1 MNMNRIVSKIEKD
14 FNKTSDLNIKKYKVN
29 FLNTIY
35 VIYLQTIC
43 SSDKINDYVLKNL
56 SLLTSLNKKID
67 NLDNALAGP
76 NTILNINEEKIEFYL
91 TNGFT
96 LIVFKDEIYAIETKG
111 ELSRNIDTAN
121 IQQTIKGPQDAFTE
135 NIEANIGQI
144 KRRIKSNNLK
154 NIDLYLGRSTKTKV
168 SINYMENIADKKNL
182 EYILKKL
189 EKIDVDGILD
199 SSIIAH
205 YIDGENKTMFP
216 TIKQTERP
224 DMVVKALLDGKII
237 IVVDTT
243 PFVLILPAYFIDF
256 VNPISDIYT
265 KSINVKFLKFLRLV
279 CFGLSMLTPA
289 IYLSLINY
297 NQETIPTTLLINFA
311 TQRINL
317 PFPTVIEALIM
328 LLICEILRE
337 SDIRF
342 PSSFGSSI
350 SVLGA
355 LILGEAAVSAG
366 IVSPIMII
374 IISLTF
380 ISSLLFTELEISNAL
395 RNYRFIFLIFAAFLG
410 LYGVFL
416 CSIIFLIN
424 ILSIKTINN
433 PYFAPI
439 MPFDKTY
446 FDETVNKKPNKSQR
460 KRSILTTNKNFTR
473 SDIP

>member
-1 MNMNRIVSKIEKD
+1 MNKIVSQIKKD
-14 FNKTSDLNIKKYKVN
+14 FNQISDLKVKSYKGNLFSNIY
-29 FLNTIY
+29 I
-35 VIYLQTIC
+35 IYLQSIC
-43 SSDKINDYVLKNL
+43 SSNKINDYVLKNL
-56 SLLTSLNKKID
+56 SLLTSFNKNLD
-67 NLDNALAGP
+67 NLGNALAGP
-76 NTILNINEEKIEFYL
+76 NTVLNITQKDIEFYL

-96 LIVFKDEIYAIETKG
+96 LVIFKNKIYAIETKG

-121 IQQTIKGPQDAFTE
+121 IEQTIKGPQDGFTE

-144 KRRIKSNNLK
+144 KRRIKSSNLK
-154 NIDLYLGRSTKTKV
+154 NIDLYIGRSTKTKI
-168 SINYMENIADKKNL
+168 SINYMDNIADLKNL
-182 EYILKKL
+182 NYILTKL

-205 YIDGENKTMFP
+205 YIDGENKSMFP

-224 DMVVKALLDGKII
+224 DIVVKALLDGKII
-237 IVVDTT
+237 IVVDTS
-243 PFVLILPAYFIDF
+243 PFILILPAYFIDF
-256 VNPISDIYT
+256 INPISDNYT

-317 PFPTVIEALIM
+317 PFPTIFEALIM

-395 RNYRFIFLIFAAFLG
+395 RNYRFLFLLFAAVLG

-416 CSIIFLIN
+416 CTIIFLTN
-424 ILSIKTINN
+424 ILSIKTINK

-446 FDETVNKKPNKSQR
+446 FDETVNKMPNKEQQ
-460 KRSILTTNKNFTR
+460 KRSILTTDKNFTR
-473 SDIP
+473 SKTL

>member
-1 MNMNRIVSKIEKD
+1 MNKIVSQIKKD
-14 FNKTSDLNIKKYKVN
+14 FNQISDLKVKSYKGNLFSNIY
-29 FLNTIY
+29 I
-35 VIYLQTIC
+35 IYLQSIC
-43 SSDKINDYVLKNL
+43 SSNKINDYVLKNL
-56 SLLTSLNKKID
+56 SLLTSFNKNLN
-67 NLDNALAGP
+67 NLENALAGP
-76 NTILNINEEKIEFYL
+76 NTVLNITQKDIEFYL

-96 LIVFKDEIYAIETKG
+96 LVIFKNKIYAIETKG

-121 IQQTIKGPQDAFTE
+121 IEQTIKGPQDGFTE

-144 KRRIKSNNLK
+144 KRRIKSSNLK
-154 NIDLYLGRSTKTKV
+154 NIDLYIGRSTKTKI
-168 SINYMENIADKKNL
+168 SINYMDNIADLKNL
-182 EYILKKL
+182 NYILTKL

-205 YIDGENKTMFP
+205 YIDGENKSMFP

-224 DMVVKALLDGKII
+224 DIVVKALLDGKII
-237 IVVDTT
+237 IVVDTS
-243 PFVLILPAYFIDF
+243 PFILILPAYFIDF
-256 VNPISDIYT
+256 VNPISDNYT

-317 PFPTVIEALIM
+317 PFPTIFEALIM

-395 RNYRFIFLIFAAFLG
+395 RNYRFLFLLFAAVLG

-416 CSIIFLIN
+416 CTIIFLTN
-424 ILSIKTINN
+424 ILSIKTINK

-446 FDETVNKKPNKSQR
+446 FDETVNKMPNKEQQ
-460 KRSILTTNKNFTR
+460 KRSILTTDKNFTR
-473 SDIP
+473 SKTL

>member
-1 MNMNRIVSKIEKD
+1 MNKIVSQIKKD
-14 FNKTSDLNIKKYKVN
+14 FNRISDLKVKSYKGNLFSNIY
-29 FLNTIY
+29 I
-35 VIYLQTIC
+35 IYLQSIC
-43 SSDKINDYVLKNL
+43 SSNKINDYVLKNL
-56 SLLTSLNKKID
+56 SLLTSFNKNLD
-67 NLDNALAGP
+67 NLGNALAGP
-76 NTILNINEEKIEFYL
+76 NTVLNITQKDIEFYL

-96 LIVFKDEIYAIETKG
+96 LVIFKNKIYAIETKG

-121 IQQTIKGPQDAFTE
+121 IEQTIKGPQDGFTE

-144 KRRIKSNNLK
+144 KRRIKSRNLK
-154 NIDLYLGRSTKTKV
+154 NIDLYIGRSTKTKI
-168 SINYMENIADKKNL
+168 SINYMDNIADLKNL
-182 EYILKKL
+182 NYILTKL

-205 YIDGENKTMFP
+205 YIDGENKSMFP

-224 DMVVKALLDGKII
+224 DIVVKALLDGKII
-237 IVVDTT
+237 IVVDTS
-243 PFVLILPAYFIDF
+243 PFILILPAYFIDF
-256 VNPISDIYT
+256 INPISDNYT

-317 PFPTVIEALIM
+317 PFPTIFEALIM

-395 RNYRFIFLIFAAFLG
+395 RNYRFLFLLFAAFLG

-416 CSIIFLIN
+416 CTIIFLTN

-446 FDETVNKKPNKSQR
+446 FDETVNKMPNKEQQ
-460 KRSILTTNKNFTR
+460 KRSILTTDKNFTR
-473 SDIP
+473 SKTL

>member
-1 MNMNRIVSKIEKD
+1 MNKIVSQIKKD
-14 FNKTSDLNIKKYKVN
+14 FNQISDLKVKSYKGNLFSNIY
-29 FLNTIY
+29 I
-35 VIYLQTIC
+35 IYLQSIC
-43 SSDKINDYVLKNL
+43 SSNKINDYVLKNL
-56 SLLTSLNKKID
+56 SLLTSINKGLD
-67 NLDNALAGP
+67 NLENALAGP
-76 NTILNINEEKIEFYL
+76 NTVLNITQKDIEFYL

-96 LIVFKDEIYAIETKG
+96 LVIFKNKIYAIETKG

-121 IQQTIKGPQDAFTE
+121 IEQTIKGPQDGFTE

-144 KRRIKSNNLK
+144 KRRIKSRNLK
-154 NIDLYLGRSTKTKV
+154 NIDLYIGRSTKTKI
-168 SINYMENIADKKNL
+168 SINYMDNIADLKNL
-182 EYILKKL
+182 NYILTKL

-205 YIDGENKTMFP
+205 YIDGENKSMFP

-224 DMVVKALLDGKII
+224 DIVVKALLDGKII
-237 IVVDTT
+237 IVVDTS
-243 PFVLILPAYFIDF
+243 PFILILPAYFIDF
-256 VNPISDIYT
+256 VNPISDNYT

-317 PFPTVIEALIM
+317 PFPTIFEALIM

-395 RNYRFIFLIFAAFLG
+395 RNYRFLFLLFAAVLG

-416 CSIIFLIN
+416 CTIIFLTN
-424 ILSIKTINN
+424 ILSIKTINK

-446 FDETVNKKPNKSQR
+446 FDETVNKMPNKEQQ
-460 KRSILTTNKNFTR
+460 KRSILTTDKNFTR
-473 SDIP
+473 SKTL

>member
-1 MNMNRIVSKIEKD
+1 MNKIVSQIKKD
-14 FNKTSDLNIKKYKVN
+14 FNQISDLKVKSYKGNLFSNIY
-29 FLNTIY
+29 I
-35 VIYLQTIC
+35 IYLQSIC
-43 SSDKINDYVLKNL
+43 SSNKINDYVLKNL
-56 SLLTSLNKKID
+56 SLLTSFNKNLD
-67 NLDNALAGP
+67 NLENALAGP
-76 NTILNINEEKIEFYL
+76 NTVLNITQKDIEFYL

-96 LIVFKDEIYAIETKG
+96 LVIFKNKIYAIETKG

-121 IQQTIKGPQDAFTE
+121 IEQTIKGPQDGFTE

-144 KRRIKSNNLK
+144 KRRIKSSNLK
-154 NIDLYLGRSTKTKV
+154 NIDLYIGRSTKTKI
-168 SINYMENIADKKNL
+168 SINYMDNIADLKNL
-182 EYILKKL
+182 NYILTKL

-205 YIDGENKTMFP
+205 YIDGENKSMFP

-224 DMVVKALLDGKII
+224 DIVVKALLDGKII
-237 IVVDTT
+237 IVVDTS
-243 PFVLILPAYFIDF
+243 PFILILPAYFIDF
-256 VNPISDIYT
+256 VNPISDNYT

-317 PFPTVIEALIM
+317 PFPTIFEALIM

-395 RNYRFIFLIFAAFLG
+395 RNYRFLFLLFAAVLG

-416 CSIIFLIN
+416 CTIIFLTN
-424 ILSIKTINN
+424 ILSIKTINK

-446 FDETVNKKPNKSQR
+446 FDETVNKMPNKEQQ
-460 KRSILTTNKNFTR
+460 KRSILTTDKNFTR
-473 SDIP
+473 SKTL

>member
-1 MNMNRIVSKIEKD
+1 MNKIVSQIKKD
-14 FNKTSDLNIKKYKVN
+14 FNQISDLKVKSYKGNLFSNIY
-29 FLNTIY
+29 I
-35 VIYLQTIC
+35 IYLQSIC
-43 SSDKINDYVLKNL
+43 SSNKINDYVLKNL
-56 SLLTSLNKKID
+56 SLLTSFNKNLD
-67 NLDNALAGP
+67 NLGNALAGP
-76 NTILNINEEKIEFYL
+76 NTVLNITQKDIEFYL

-96 LIVFKDEIYAIETKG
+96 LVIFKNKIYAIETKG

-121 IQQTIKGPQDAFTE
+121 IEQTIKGPQDGFTE

-144 KRRIKSNNLK
+144 KRRIKSRNLK
-154 NIDLYLGRSTKTKV
+154 NIDLYIGRSTKTKI
-168 SINYMENIADKKNL
+168 SINYMDNIADLKNL
-182 EYILKKL
+182 NYILTKL

-205 YIDGENKTMFP
+205 YIDGENKSMFP

-224 DMVVKALLDGKII
+224 DIVVKALLDGKII
-237 IVVDTT
+237 IVIDTS
-243 PFVLILPAYFIDF
+243 PFILILPAYFIDF
-256 VNPISDIYT
+256 INPISDNYT

-317 PFPTVIEALIM
+317 PFPTIFEALIM

-395 RNYRFIFLIFAAFLG
+395 RNYRFLFLLFAAVLG

-416 CSIIFLIN
+416 CTIIFLTN
-424 ILSIKTINN
+424 ILSIKTINK

-446 FDETVNKKPNKSQR
+446 FDETVNKMPNKEQQ
-460 KRSILTTNKNFTR
+460 KRSILTTDKNFTR
-473 SDIP
+473 SKTL